1 MDIFN
6 KVRRTCRSILLLGML
21 LVSTISFAQT
31 TRTVYCMGE
40 TVMDILF
47 RGSTPIAANAG
58 GSALNSAVSLCR
70 AGAHVEFIGEV
81 GNDSTGMHILDFLK
95 ANHVGT
101 SFVHRYEGMRTT
113 VFLAYLNDHN
123 DASYVFFMD
132 TPTDEP
138 RTAIPDFHKDDILLL
153 GSFYAVNPRN
163 RRSVEQML
171 TKARACGAIIYYDVN
186 LRSPHASMLPQLMP
200 AIYDIMG
207 KADVVR
213 ASRGDLRTVFGT
225 TNADSV
231 YHSVI
236 APRCPHFVCTRGADA
251 VTIFSGKDKM
261 DYPVKKITTVSTI
274 GAGDNFNAG
283 FVFGLVRQCITR
295 EQLTLGL
302 SKASWQQLED
312 MAQLF
317 SQDCCMHLGNYISE
331 ELGARIRQ
339 DDTPQGISHE

>member
-1 MDIFN
+1 MMDIFN

-21 LVSTISFAQT
+21 LVSTMSFAQT

-58 GSALNSAVSLCR
+58 GSALNSAVSLGR

-101 SFVHRYEGMRTT
+101 SFVHRCEGMRTT
-113 VFLAYLNDHN
+113 VSLAYLNERN

-132 TPTDEP
+132 TPKNGP
-138 RTAIPDFHKDDILLL
+138 SAVAPNFHKDDILLL

-163 RRSVEQML
+163 RQRVEL
-171 TKARACGAIIYYDVN
+171 VLNKAREQGVIVYYDIN

-200 AIYDIMG
+200 AITNMMSH
-207 KADVVR
+207 ADVVR

-225 TNADSV
+225 TDADSV
-231 YHSVI
+231 YHSII
-236 APRCPHFVCTRGADA
+236 APRCKQFVCTRGADA
-251 VTIFSGKDKM
+251 VTIFSSKGKT
-261 DYPVKKITTVSTI
+261 DYPVRKI
-274 GAGDNFNAG
+274 
-283 FVFGLVRQCITR
+283 
-295 EQLTLGL
+295 
-302 SKASWQQLED
+302 
-312 MAQLF
+312 
-317 SQDCCMHLGNYISE
+317 
-331 ELGARIRQ
+331 
-339 DDTPQGISHE
+339 